1 MASSVIN
8 PRSLVQ
14 ILTLDKD
21 ALKVIII
28 AIFGIKQDRFQTTLV
43 GG

>member
-28 AIFGIKQDRFQTTLV
+28 AILRPFSDTLV